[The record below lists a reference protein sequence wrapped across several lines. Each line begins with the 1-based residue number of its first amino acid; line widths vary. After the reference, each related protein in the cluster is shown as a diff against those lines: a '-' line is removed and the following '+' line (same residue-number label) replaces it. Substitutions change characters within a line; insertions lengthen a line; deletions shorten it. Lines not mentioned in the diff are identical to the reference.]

1 MTLTQEATKSPEPGV
16 EPLTQQQAIDSLGKY
31 GYGWADSDVAGASAR
46 RGLSEAVVRNI
57 SAKKNEPEWML
68 QSRLKALR
76 IFDRKPMPRWGASLE
91 GIDFDNIK
99 YFVRST
105 EKQAASW
112 DELPEDIRNTYDR
125 LGIPEAEKQRL
136 VAGVAAQYECLA
148 GETLVWTANRGQVPI
163 KEVEFGD
170 RVFAYDEDAERFV
183 VAPVKA
189 SAQTDTRLT
198 YAVKTTRRSI
208 RATDNH
214 PMLVLRDERKE
225 GRQRRRYA
233 RRWVT
238 VGEIKP
244 GDFIAVPRSIPDF
257 GVAAQLPSIAGLS
270 APAASSVDLM
280 WLLGLYIGDGNL
292 HLSTKTY
299 RVQFAIPATDVE
311 LRAELSGVIDDLFG
325 LRCIEADE
333 YRVVVNSKALTEWI
347 VALGF
352 GGLSLTKRVP
362 DWVYGLPRDQRL
374 AFLGGW
380 VDADGYVGPTS
391 SGSVLLTCANEA
403 LLGQARELAEL
414 SGLRAGG
421 PWSFTQPY
429 RHAPGRIQIAWR
441 LGISGEFER
450 LGCRNPKRTDRFGR
464 RRYMHSSNSSR
475 GTTIRAHTNEW
486 LGFERVKSVEPYAV
500 EPVYDIEVDGPH
512 NFVAEGLVVHN
523 SEVVY
528 HQIRE
533 DLEAQGVIFLDTD
546 TGLREHPDIF
556 KQYFGTVIP
565 AGDNKFSALNTAVW
579 SGGSFI
585 YVPPGVHID
594 IPLQAY
600 FRINTE
606 NMGQFERTLII
617 VDENAY
623 VHYIEGCTAPV
634 YKSDSLHS
642 AVVEIIVKPSG
653 RCRYTTIQNWS
664 NNVYNLVTKRARA
677 EAGATMEW
685 VDGNIGSKVT
695 MKYPSVWM
703 TGEHAKGEVL
713 SVAFAGEG
721 QHQDTGAKMLHL
733 APNTSS
739 NIVSKSVARG
749 GGRTSYR
756 GLVQVNKGAHGSRSS
771 VKCDALLVDTISRSD
786 TYPYVDI
793 REDDVTM
800 GHEATVS
807 KVSEN
812 QLFYLMSRGLTED
825 EAMAMVVRGFV
836 EPIAKELPME
846 YALELNRLIEMQ
858 MEGAVG

>member
-1 MTLTQEATKSPEPGV
+1 MTTTPEVRQVG
-16 EPLTQQQAIDSLGKY
+16 EPLSQKEAIASLGRY
-31 GYGWADSDVAGASAR
+31 GYGWADSDIAGASAQ
-46 RGLSEAVVRNI
+46 RGLSEAVVRDI

-68 QSRLKALR
+68 ENRLKALR
-76 IFDRKPMPRWGASLE
+76 TFNKKPMPKWGSNLE

-105 EKQAASW
+105 EKQAATW
-112 DELPEDIRNTYDR
+112 DDLPEDIRNTYDR

-148 GETLVWTANRGQVPI
+148 GDSLVWTANRGQVPI
-163 KEVEFGD
+163 KEIEFGD

-183 VAPVKA
+183 VAPVKV
-189 SAQTDTRLT
+189 SAQTDTRMT

-214 PMLVLRDERKE
+214 PMLVLRDERKA
-225 GRQRRRYA
+225 GRQRARYT

-244 GDFIAVPRSIPDF
+244 GDFIAVPRAVPEF
-257 GVAAQLPSIAGLS
+257 GIAAELPSVDGLITPATSS
-270 APAASSVDLM
+270 ADLM

-311 LRAELSGVIDDLFG
+311 LRAEVIRVVKDLFG

-362 DWVYGLPRDQRL
+362 DWVYGLPVDQRL

-380 VDADGYVGPTS
+380 VDADGCVGPAS
-391 SGSVLLTCANEA
+391 SGSILLTCANES
-403 LLGQARELAEL
+403 LIGQARELAEL

-429 RHAPGRIQIAWR
+429 YHDRTRTQIAWS
-441 LGISGEFER
+441 LGISGDFER

-464 RRYMHSSNSSR
+464 RRYMHSSNGAH
-475 GTTIRAHTNEW
+475 GTTIRVHCNDW
-486 LGFERVKSVEPYAV
+486 LGFERVKSVDPYAV

-533 DLEAQGVIFLDTD
+533 DLESQGVIFLDTD

-585 YVPPGVHID
+585 YVPPGVHVD

-617 VDENAY
+617 VDEGAY
-623 VHYIEGCTAPV
+623 VHYVEGCTAPI

-642 AVVEIIVKPSG
+642 AVVEIIVKPGG

-695 MKYPSVWM
+695 MKYPAVWM

-721 QHQDTGAKMLHL
+721 QHQDAGAKMLHL

-825 EAMAMVVRGFV
+825 EAMAMIVRGFV

-846 YALELNRLIEMQ
+846 YALELNRLIELQ